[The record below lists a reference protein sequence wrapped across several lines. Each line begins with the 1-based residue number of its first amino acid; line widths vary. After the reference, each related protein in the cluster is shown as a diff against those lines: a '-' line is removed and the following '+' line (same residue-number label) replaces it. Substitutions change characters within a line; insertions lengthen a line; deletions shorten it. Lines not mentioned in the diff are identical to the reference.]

1 MRALCRDV
9 PPGTEA
15 TSAGGFTAALFLP
28 RRIRHADGMAQLGS
42 SGASDEHGTSSREA
56 YQVVARR
63 FRPQTFEEL
72 VGQDD
77 VIKTLRVALE
87 QDRVPHA
94 FVFSGSRGVGKTTSA
109 RILARCLNCDDGPT
123 PTPCGTCDSC
133 KSILEGSNPDVMEL
147 DAASNRGV
155 DEVRRLR
162 DGLGFA
168 TMRSR
173 YRVVILDEVHM
184 FTKEAF
190 NAFLKT
196 LEEPPAKVV
205 FVLATTELHKLPDT
219 IRSRCQVLTFKRVG
233 EQDLERRLRMI
244 ADQDGVQVPDE
255 VLAEIAMSVQGGV
268 RDAETALERI
278 LPLARDLGDK
288 FDLETYLALASRVG
302 TDAVIDVVGALL
314 AGDAKKGLHFVR
326 DVQQQGMDEREA
338 LGEIIDILRWVMLM
352 NIDGEDS
359 LLVPLTGDTRKKVFA
374 LAGEAKQ
381 AHLDAM
387 IGAGVLARSRLRY
400 LEDRAAIIE
409 VAILRMAQAGS
420 MPTLANLLAEA
431 RSGAFAAEAAPSP
444 RGGAGARPTR
454 TFGKAAAANAGGPKA
469 AKAQAKNPAP
479 ASTPAADARD
489 FSSRALARLESRKL
503 LQATMELCRV
513 EGPDAK
519 GAVLVVLETEKK
531 MHRDR
536 LNSPVIQQELVEV
549 VRAAAGQ
556 KVTVEI
562 RVGDQGGAGAAPAAG
577 AASPPKPQA
586 EPGAKAKGVMKQ
598 FGGRVVQ
605 VNPQDR
611 IPKQASA
618 EGDAEAQDP
627 GELPPAD

>member
-479 ASTPAADARD
+479 ASTPAADARELK
-489 FSSRALARLESRKL
+489 SRALARLESRKL

>member
-1 MRALCRDV
+1 
-9 PPGTEA
+9 
-15 TSAGGFTAALFLP
+15 
-28 RRIRHADGMAQLGS
+28 MAQLGS

-479 ASTPAADARD
+479 ASTPAADARELK
-489 FSSRALARLESRKL
+489 SRALARLESRKL